1 MTQPAGSS
9 PTEPG
14 APAASGLPD
23 VEVADARAR
32 ATTEATVPAGWTRR
46 FVVGLALIGLVGL
59 GVRVAYILVAKSD
72 GDACGQKVCG
82 DAYYYSLQAE
92 VIAQG
97 DGFERPF
104 TGGEAADHPPL
115 TALVATPAAHARRRK
130 HHGPTVD
137 DGARGH
143 RRSGDDRAA
152 RTGRGRRPGRPDR
165 SGHRGAV
172 PQHVDERRGRD
183 ERVAHRTGHGD
194 VPVVDLPADPLPK
207 RDHDGLAWRSGR
219 PQRARPGRT
228 GAVSAV
234 GRRTGGA
241 VATRHRPAG
250 EAGAA
255 GRRRCGNVG
264 CARTVDDLQRHP
276 LRNGRCSCRPTTGSR

>member
-115 TALVATPAAHARRRK
+115 TALVATPAAMLAGENTMAQRLTMALV
-130 HHGPTVD
+130 GT
-137 DGARGH
+137 GAVVMIGLLGRAVAG
-143 RRSGDDRAA
+143 DRAA
-152 RTGRGRRPGRPDR
+152 
-165 SGHRGAV
+165 
-172 PQHVDERRGRD
+172 
-183 ERVAHRTGHGD
+183 
-194 VPVVDLPADPLPK
+194 
-207 RDHDGLAWRSGR
+207 
-219 PQRARPGRT
+219 
-228 GAVSAV
+228 
-234 GRRTGGA
+234 
-241 VATRHRPAG
+241 
-250 EAGAA
+250 
-255 GRRRCGNVG
+255 
-264 CARTVDDLQRHP
+264 
-276 LRNGRCSCRPTTGSR
+276 